1 MGSRKKPKTESLC
14 LLLLLN
20 PHPAVV
26 YNSAFLTVTDI
37 FIFAKSRLP
46 LAQCCHKLS
55 TLYLCKSWPPRR
67 ELHVILNLPTVRSLW
82 LSLTDDTA
90 PVSPVGVLVLLRLP
104 VGVELA
110 VLGHHAVPLA
120 VGVDHA
126 EYPRPPG
133 ERVPSATLSL
143 PLLEIYFVVSIRA
156 WKRSIHPKV
165 LNHGE
170 QTARKIFGRWA
181 DFEMFVMMFS
191 FYSTVKRY
199 RHIK

>member
-14 LLLLLN
+14 LLLLLLN

-37 FIFAKSRLP
+37 FIFALSTLP

-90 PVSPVGVLVLLRLP
+90 PCVTCGRPRSPPASCRCW
-104 VGVELA
+104 A
-110 VLGHHAVPLA
+110 C
-120 VGVDHA
+120 
-126 EYPRPPG
+126 
-133 ERVPSATLSL
+133 
-143 PLLEIYFVVSIRA
+143 RA
-156 WKRSIHPKV
+156 WTPRGSSCSGRGSRWISQTAGRTGSICNIVIVIAWNILCSEHC
-165 LNHGE
+165 E

>member
-37 FIFAKSRLP
+37 FIFAKSTLP

-90 PVSPVGVLVLLRLP
+90 PCVTCGRPRSPPASCRCWACRAWTPRGSSCSGRGSRWISQTAGRTGSICNIVIAIAWNILCS
-104 VGVELA
+104 
-110 VLGHHAVPLA
+110 VLG
-120 VGVDHA
+120 
-126 EYPRPPG
+126 
-133 ERVPSATLSL
+133 
-143 PLLEIYFVVSIRA
+143 
-156 WKRSIHPKV
+156 
-165 LNHGE
+165 
-170 QTARKIFGRWA
+170 
-181 DFEMFVMMFS
+181 DFEMFVMFS
-191 FYSTVKRY
+191 FYAPPGQQSRGTD
-199 RHIK
+199 I